1 MGIHVINH
9 RQIARLFD
17 PDDYPVTHQG
27 GIVTMGKDEQRTLH
41 EYMAQNQQ
49 GQVRDTSKPGIG

>member
-1 MGIHVINH
+1 MSVHVLNVDQMG
-9 RQIARLFD
+9 RLFD

-41 EYMAQNQQ
+41 EYMAQSQQ
-49 GQVRDTSKPGIG
+49 RQVTDTLRGAG